1 MGEWKTY
8 RLGDIIEIV
17 SGFAYKGE
25 YLGKGD
31 KYLLGMGCVS
41 FNEQFLEK
49 GLRPYSGNCDKRYYA
64 KDGDIVLA
72 TRQQS
77 DNMPILGMPAI
88 IPKKYKGKQMIVG
101 ANLYRVINKSK
112 DFSNDFIYWLLKSPD
127 YVNYIKSCQTG
138 TTVRMITK
146 ANIENYTFICPS
158 RESRL
163 LISHFLWTLENKIE
177 LNRRINANLE
187 AQAQALFRS
196 WFVDF
201 EPFRDGPFVDSQL
214 GKIPNDFQIIKTG
227 EIPMIITDFVAN
239 GSFASLKDNVT
250 ILQEKDYAY
259 FIRNVDL
266 KDKKFETYVNK
277 HAYEFLSKSALFG
290 NEIIISNVGDV
301 GSVFLC
307 PKLDRPMT
315 LGNNIIMLRPK
326 ESQMLYYLYIWFKWF
341 QGQSLIQGIKSGSAQ
356 PKFNKTDFKNLP
368 IILPPRTTLRAFHSI
383 IEPFFNKI
391 NFLTHENQILS
402 ALRDTLLP
410 KLIAGEIAIE

>member
-1 MGEWKTY
+1 MSEWKTY
-8 RLGDIIEIV
+8 RLGDIIQLKSGGTPDKSNPDYWGGPIPWISAKSMYDDFISTSDLFITEEGLQAGSKIAKKDSILLLTRGSGLFNRIPVCYVV
-17 SGFAYKGE
+17 SDVAYNQDVK
-25 YLGKGD
+25 
-31 KYLLGMGCVS
+31 
-41 FNEQFLEK
+41 N
-49 GLRPYSGNCDKRYYA
+49 
-64 KDGDIVLA
+64 IVL
-72 TRQQS
+72 
-77 DNMPILGMPAI
+77 
-88 IPKKYKGKQMIVG
+88 KQEDVTSIKF
-101 ANLYRVINKSK
+101 LY
-112 DFSNDFIYWLLKSPD
+112 YWLYGNKELLSSMLETTGIGAGKIDTKRFLNLSISLPSQKEQAR
-127 YVNYIKSCQTG
+127 YIHL
-138 TTVRMITK
+138 MD
-146 ANIENYTFICPS
+146 
-158 RESRL
+158 L
-163 LISHFLWTLENKIE
+163 LFDKIE

-391 NFLTHENQILS
+391 NFLTHENQTLS

>member
-8 RLGDIIEIV
+8 QLGEICKNIIDYRGKTPAKLGADWAKSGYRVFSAKNIKTGNIVQTDSIRYVDENLYRKWMKDEIERGDIIITSEAPFGEVYYWDSDEKIVLGQRLFGLKINEICY
-17 SGFAYKGE
+17 S
-25 YLGKGD
+25 
-31 KYLLGMGCVS
+31 KYLYYYMTTA
-41 FNEQFLEK
+41 QF
-49 GLRPYSGNCDKRYYA
+49 
-64 KDGDIVLA
+64 
-72 TRQQS
+72 QS
-77 DNMPILGMPAI
+77 E
-88 IPKKYKGKQMIVG
+88 
-101 ANLYRVINKSK
+101 
-112 DFSNDFIYWLLKSPD
+112 LK
-127 YVNYIKSCQTG
+127 NRATG
-138 TTVRMITK
+138 TTVIGLRQP
-146 ANIENYTFICPS
+146 E
-158 RESRL
+158 L
-163 LISHFLWTLENKIE
+163 LKCTVNLPPLDEQRRIAGILGSLDDKIE

-250 ILQEKDYAY
+250 ILQEEDYAY

-391 NFLTHENQILS
+391 NFLTHENQTLS

-410 KLIAGEIAIE
+410 KLMAGEINLD